1 MDQGSTAEFNKE
13 KFKELVLYIAEKS
26 EDDPWFGA
34 TKLNKLLFYSDFL
47 AYGYF
52 GKPITG
58 AEYQRLP
65 HGPAPKKLL
74 PVRQEMLKE
83 GSLAI
88 RSERMLKFFQKRPT
102 ALRTPDVSV
111 FAAEELDLVDHII
124 RLFSDRSA
132 SEVSRISH
140 DELCWQ
146 IAGDQEEIPYTSVF
160 LSARK
165 ASESHF
171 ERGRELAAAASL

>member
-1 MDQGSTAEFNKE
+1 MEFEFNQD

-26 EDDPWFGA
+26 ETDPWFGA

-58 AEYQRLP
+58 AVYQKLE

-74 PVRQEMLKE
+74 PLRAEMIRE
-83 GSLAI
+83 GSLGI
-88 RSERMLKFFQKRPT
+88 RRERMLKFSQKRPT
-102 ALRTPDVSV
+102 ALRSPDVAV
-111 FAAEELDLVDHII
+111 FDAEELDLVDRII
-124 RLFSDRSA
+124 RLFCDRSA

-146 IAGDQEEIPYTSVF
+146 LAGEKEEIPYQSVF
-160 LSARK
+160 LSTRP

-171 ERGRELAAAASL
+171 ARGRELAESAGL